1 MKKIIMLGVAML
13 VVGMVVLYPFFL
25 SINSIYK
32 VISKKDILEMSYGV
46 VICLVMPMITYLC
59 IDISLRGMYL
69 HFFKKEKI
77 KSTYKISGVIIALWI
92 FLSFPISWG
101 MSFYLTS
108 NGYERCPSTN
118 LFTQY
123 YTTNLSLC
131 SDPYYEERASTE

>member
-1 MKKIIMLGVAML
+1 MKKVIISGGYFIFIAIVL
-13 VVGMVVLYPFFL
+13 VCPFFIGL
-25 SINSIYK
+25 DAIKSVLNK
-32 VISKKDILEMSYGV
+32 PDIVFMSYGAIFCLISP
-46 VICLVMPMITYLC
+46 VISYFL
-59 IDISLRGMYL
+59 IDVALRGVYY
-69 HFFKKEKI
+69 FFVKKTKI
-77 KSTYKISGVIIALWI
+77 KKTYKLIGIIITLWI

>member
-1 MKKIIMLGVAML
+1 MKKVIISGGYFIFIAIVL
-13 VVGMVVLYPFFL
+13 VYPFFIGL
-25 SINSIYK
+25 DAIKSVLNK
-32 VISKKDILEMSYGV
+32 RDIVFMSYGAIFCLISP
-46 VICLVMPMITYLC
+46 VISYFL
-59 IDISLRGMYL
+59 IDVALRGFYY
-69 HFFKKEKI
+69 FFVKKTKI
-77 KSTYKISGVIIALWI
+77 KKTYKLIGIIITLWI

-108 NGYERCPSTN
+108 NGYERCSSTN